1 MTRLKGALLADGRR
15 VDIRISGG
23 NIAEVAPSLNPRI
36 GEDDIDLDGAL
47 VLAAAA
53 EPHAHLDKALT
64 ADRVPNATGD
74 LLGAIQAWSSYR
86 TRLTVDDIAER
97 AERAARLMLS
107 NGVTAIR
114 THVDVSAEVGTRGIV
129 AMTQV
134 KKAMEGLVDIQVVA
148 LVSVPTT
155 GVAGSNNRAALRDA
169 MQAGAD
175 VVGGCPHL
183 DPEPDRCQRYCLEL
197 AGELAVPIDLHTDEH
212 TDPTRSDLLSFAE
225 WIVRTGFRWGATAS
239 HCVSLGMQDRNTQR
253 SVAEAVAAANVNVV
267 TLPHTNLFLQG
278 RQMPTATPRGLTA
291 LRALLDADVN
301 VAAGA
306 DNLQDPFNTMGR
318 ADPCETASLLV
329 MAGHLLP
336 EEAWFAVSAAARRAM
351 ALPAGGLEIGQVADL
366 VAFRTASVRETV
378 AFAPPNR
385 TVFKSG
391 RIVSGANELR
401 IELRQHRS

>member
-15 VDIRISGG
+15 VDIRVSGG
-23 NIAEVAPSLNPRI
+23 NIAELAPSLNPLI
-36 GEDDIDLDGAL
+36 GEDDIDLKGAL
-47 VLAAAA
+47 VLPAAA

-86 TRLTVDDIAER
+86 ARLTIDDIAER
-97 AERAARLMLS
+97 AERAARMMLS
-107 NGVTAIR
+107 NGVTALR
-114 THVDVSAEVGTRGIV
+114 THVDVSADVGTRGV
-129 AMTQV
+129 EAMSRV
-134 KKAMEGLVDIQVVA
+134 RKALAGLVDIQVVA

-212 TDPTRSDLLSFAE
+212 TDPARGDLRALAE
-225 WIVRTGFRWGATAS
+225 WIMRTGFRWGATAS
-239 HCVSLGMQDRNTQR
+239 HCVSLGMQDVHMQR
-253 SVAEAVAAANVNVV
+253 SVADAVAAAQVNVV
-267 TLPHTNLFLQG
+267 ALPHTNLFLQG

-291 LRALLDADVN
+291 VRALLDAGVN

-318 ADPCETASLLV
+318 ADPCETASLMV

-336 EEAWFAVSAAARRAM
+336 DEAWFAVSAAARRVM
-351 ALPAGGLEIGQVADL
+351 ALPTGGLDVGQVADL
-366 VAFRTASVRETV
+366 VAFPMASMREAL
-378 AFAPPNR
+378 AFGPPGR

-391 RIVSGANELR
+391 RVVSGTA
-401 IELRQHRS
+401 